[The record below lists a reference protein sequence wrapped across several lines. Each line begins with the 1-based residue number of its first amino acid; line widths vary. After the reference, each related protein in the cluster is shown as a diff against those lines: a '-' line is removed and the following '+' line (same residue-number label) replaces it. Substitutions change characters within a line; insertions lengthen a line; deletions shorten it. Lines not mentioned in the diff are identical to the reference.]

1 MMADDNEALA
11 AQKALDAQREVAYYG
26 ALVAAWVETRME
38 FDKTLLSLS
47 TGGIGLLVTLLT
59 TVGPSSNDVLICY
72 GVAGALFVLVIAGCM
87 WVFHR
92 NAEYLESVVRNP
104 QAEDDQRLQDLDA
117 FLPILFGSG
126 VAMTL
131 ALALVVG
138 ASKMHK

>member
-1 MMADDNEALA
+1 MRGSPIA
-11 AQKALDAQREVAYYG
+11 AVWSATAIMFVGWMSIAAPATAQTPSARTVLTIHSGSEFFPSNPILDAAIRDV
-26 ALVAAWVETRME
+26 
-38 FDKTLLSLS
+38 
-47 TGGIGLLVTLLT
+47 LLT
-59 TVGPSSNDVLICY
+59 ANAVRIDY
-72 GVAGALFVLVIAGCM
+72 Y
-87 WVFHR
+87 
-92 NAEYLESVVRNP
+92 AEYLESVVRNP